1 MKETLD
7 PAPRPRRRGLQ
18 ALVSSFVRPGRPA
31 WRARR
36 NGGLRA
42 ALNEPVLQHR
52 GASAPSTVVIGPQS
66 LQQVLAPDSVELIG
80 ADLVRA
86 GDSYLLTLEARA
98 FPPTLPAGWLAA
110 PALQLDAPG
119 LTVTQ
124 RIEPVPDAVAR
135 RILERSETSARTT
148 VDEDARIGVA
158 VDERAEQG
166 GDAAA
171 QLRRAIAAK
180 ADRLCQYVVAITIA
194 DTSPETVRE
203 RAAQVRE
210 AAAGYGVV
218 LGVPHLLQ
226 QQGYQ
231 SQLPSGRV
239 PELLRHDLSARAVA
253 TGLPV
258 QSGGAESSGR
268 PVLWGQH
275 PQTRQP
281 ILWDR
286 WQATNPHM
294 VVIGESGAGKTY
306 HLSGLLAQEWA
317 LQDEAILI
325 LDPKL
330 QEYRRLVTNLDG
342 AYITLSG
349 RAQYRINPLDLPALT
364 PVRLQ
369 QLEELD
375 TDLLGERITF
385 VRALIEQELR
395 AQGTALDGTSLVLLE
410 RALRTAYDRQGIT
423 ADPRTFTRERP
434 TFTDVHAALTAL
446 ATQDADARDLAR
458 AVANFCRGTTI
469 GNLFDYPSNIP
480 INRLLALD
488 LSALLRSQDPQL
500 DRMLPQVVMD
510 FFVTRAIEQPTGQAR
525 AHLLL
530 DEAHTLLKTHAGA
543 HTLELI
549 YRIGRSM
556 SFAGTVVTQ
565 GIADLD
571 SSETTRVLLENSRTK
586 LLLGVN
592 RDSGAVGRVAEIVG
606 LNEAE
611 AAYYEQCRLIRGTG
625 ALALLLADGQR
636 TPLFVPPWP
645 QTIERAVIG
654 EIIRS

>member
-1 MKETLD
+1 MSFSID
-7 PAPRPRRRGLQ
+7 PAPPPRRRGFRRLFERLSGRTG
-18 ALVSSFVRPGRPA
+18 AARPPR
-31 WRARR
+31 RA
-36 NGGLRA
+36 GSLRA
-42 ALNEPVLQHR
+42 ALGEPVLQHR

-66 LQQVLAPDSVELIG
+66 LQQVLAPDSVELIS

-86 GDSYLLTLEARA
+86 GDSYLMTLEARA

-124 RIEPVPDAVAR
+124 RIEPVPDALAR
-135 RILERSETSARTT
+135 RMLERSETSAQTT
-148 VDEDARIGVA
+148 VAEDARVGA
-158 VDERAEQG
+158 AADELAEQG

-180 ADRLCQYVVAITIA
+180 ADRLVQYVLAITVA
-194 DTSPETVRE
+194 DTSPEAVRE
-203 RAAQVRE
+203 RAAQLRE

-226 QQGYQ
+226 GQGYR
-231 SQLPSGRV
+231 SQLPGGSV
-239 PELLRHDLSARAVA
+239 PDLLRHDLSGWAVA

-258 QSGGAESSGR
+258 QSGGIQSGGGR

-306 HLSGLLAQEWA
+306 LLSGLLAQEWA
-317 LQDEAILI
+317 LGDEALLV

-330 QEYRRLVTNLDG
+330 QEYRRLVTNLNG

-364 PVRLQ
+364 PARLRQ
-369 QLEELD
+369 IQELD

-395 AQGTALDGTSLVLLE
+395 AQGTALNGTSLVLLE
-410 RALRTAYDRQGIT
+410 RALRTAYDRRGIT
-423 ADPRTFTRERP
+423 ADLLTFTRDRP
-434 TFTDVHAALTAL
+434 TFTDVHAALEAL
-446 ATQDADARDLAR
+446 AAQDGDARDLAR

-480 INRLLALD
+480 VNRLLALD
-488 LSALLRSQDPQL
+488 LSTLLRSQDRQL
-500 DRMLPQVVMD
+500 ERMLPQVVMD

-530 DEAHTLLKTHAGA
+530 DEAHTLLKTAAGA

-556 SFAGTVVTQ
+556 SFAGTVITQ

-571 SSETTRVLLENSRTK
+571 GSETTRVLLENSRTK

-592 RDSGAVGRVAEIVG
+592 RESGAVGRVAEIVG

-611 AAYYEQCRLIRGTG
+611 AAYYEQCRLIKGTG
-625 ALALLLADGQR
+625 ALALMLADGQR
-636 TPLFVPPWP
+636 TQLFVPPWP
-645 QTIERAVIG
+645 QTIERTVIG
-654 EIIRS
+654 ELR